1 MVVLIILL
9 ILTLIFY
16 IIVISRNNGNKNI
29 PSTPI
34 RRAKL
39 TTDEKGKE
47 GEKIVR
53 EYLKTLLKSDEYL
66 LTNILLPLSN
76 GNTTE
81 IDAIFITH
89 KGIFCVETKN
99 WIGHLS
105 GDDEGE

>member
-9 ILTLIFY
+9 TLALIFAVL
-16 IIVISRNNGNKNI
+16 ITIKHNSNKHI

-76 GNTTE
+76 GKVN
-81 IDAIFITH
+81 I
-89 KGIFCVETKN
+89 
-99 WIGHLS
+99 
-105 GDDEGE
+105 